1 MGSGDLDFV
10 SEMLADPEVMRFYP
24 KQYTREESQV
34 WIDKQLERYRADGY
48 ALWIAIEKESGRS
61 VGQVG
66 LMRQLVDGAH
76 ESEIGYL
83 IHRPY
88 WRRGLATEAALGVR
102 SYAWDVLGRDRLISL
117 IRPINVPSRGVARK
131 LGMLPEHETEFHGL
145 PHLVFSVTRSRA
157 HAAARDLASLDD
169 VNRS

>member
-1 MGSGDLDFV
+1 MGLADLDFV

-24 KQYTREESQV
+24 KQYTRQESQI
-34 WIDKQLERYRADGY
+34 WIDRQLERYRADGH
-48 ALWIAIEKESGRS
+48 ALWIAVEKESGRP

-66 LMRQLVDGAH
+66 LMRQRVDGAD

-83 IHRPY
+83 IHRPF

-117 IRPINVPSRGVARK
+117 VRPINVPSRGVARK
-131 LGMLPEHETEFHGL
+131 LGMLPERETDFHGL
-145 PHLVFSVTRSRA
+145 PHLVFSVTKGSA
-157 HAAARDLASLDD
+157 HAVAGRLPAAEA

>member
-1 MGSGDLDFV
+1 MASSDIDFI

-24 KQYTREESQV
+24 KRYNREESRV
-34 WIDKQLERYRADGY
+34 WIERQLERYRADGHG
-48 ALWIAIEKESGRS
+48 LWIVIEKESES
-61 VGQVG
+61 PVGQVG
-66 LMRQLVDGAH
+66 LMRQRVDGAD

-102 SYAWDVLGRDRLISL
+102 SYAWDALGRDRLISL
-117 IRPINVPSRGVARK
+117 VRAVNVPSRGVAVK
-131 LGMLPEHETEFHGL
+131 LGMRPERESQFHGL
-145 PHLVFSVTRSRA
+145 PHLVFSVTKESA
-157 HAAARDLASLDD
+157 QAAAGDLGSLDA